1 LRQEELKVNIQEALI
16 DKMPTCSFCK
26 KHYKEP
32 RGLTLFTFDG
42 KSIHFCSSKCQRNLN
57 LKRDPRKVNWIK
69 REKKMTKAQKEAE
82 KKEILQEAKAEE
94 EKPVEVKEKKEK
106 KEEKEEKTEE
116 KK

>member
-1 LRQEELKVNIQEALI
+1 
-16 DKMPTCSFCK
+16 MPTCSFCK

-42 KSIHFCSSKCQRNLN
+42 KTIHFCSGKCRKNLD

-82 KKEILQEAKAEE
+82 KKEELEEAKAEE
-94 EKPVEVKEKKEK
+94 EKPVEKKPEK
-106 KEEKEEKTEE
+106 KEEKKEEEKPKKE